1 MTVKKY
7 YIKFG
12 GIEYP
17 IHSFSHKKQTSSTI
31 DTTSLRLSRTYDSIF
46 DIGDDVSIG
55 YHDALDAFV
64 VDFNGDVTAK
74 DVNEELAL
82 EVESYDGRI
91 FRTDYQTEIHEDKT
105 LEWIVETL
113 ITNYTTLTYASTG
126 STGITISRFVI
137 NEETVGDVI
146 TRILKDVDW
155 QIRVD
160 NSKNF
165 YFEESGAT
173 TSSITLT
180 NGSNAFL
187 QGNWQK
193 NPNRLTNSCTV
204 IGDNAKFNTNET
216 TASAAAAQTV
226 FTMTYKIIGN
236 VRVTVDGTEKIGG
249 ETGSIGTFDYTVDK
263 EQKKI
268 IFESGMAGGEAVIV
282 YYEYEL
288 PIKITA
294 RNEASIASYGTFPK
308 KVTDNTIKTTA
319 DARKLAKKI
328 VQVGGSPIT
337 SGTMEVSWDETINI
351 GETVPVVDSFN
362 SVNSDFVVV
371 STEKTYPEG
380 KRKISLGVEE
390 IRYLDLNNDMNDR
403 IKRLEAKQD
412 NTDIVQKYL
421 NFNENLDVVPVTGRV
436 RTRTKNIA
444 GDTMIWGSSDFG
456 IWGTAKW
463 RGTANIS
470 FVLGNSKAAILGTS
484 LLGSQASAYVVTSVT
499 NPSSIMNERF
509 NFNTYNDT
517 ASTTAT
523 WNTAGETSTY
533 TSGQLA
539 QSLAVALNDGTIT
552 AATLTATEVSGSFD
566 YVMTADGGSNWESV
580 TSGAAH
586 TFTNTGTDLRWRA
599 TENAAS
605 TGEINNIKIDYS

>member
-1 MTVKKY
+1 
-7 YIKFG
+7 
-12 GIEYP
+12 
-17 IHSFSHKKQTSSTI
+17 
-31 DTTSLRLSRTYDSIF
+31 
-46 DIGDDVSIG
+46 
-55 YHDALDAFV
+55 
-64 VDFNGDVTAK
+64 
-74 DVNEELAL
+74 
-82 EVESYDGRI
+82 
-91 FRTDYQTEIHEDKT
+91 
-105 LEWIVETL
+105 
-113 ITNYTTLTYASTG
+113 
-126 STGITISRFVI
+126 
-137 NEETVGDVI
+137 
-146 TRILKDVDW
+146 
-155 QIRVD
+155 
-160 NSKNF
+160 
-165 YFEESGAT
+165 
-173 TSSITLT
+173 
-180 NGSNAFL
+180 
-187 QGNWQK
+187 
-193 NPNRLTNSCTV
+193 
-204 IGDNAKFNTNET
+204 
-216 TASAAAAQTV
+216 
-226 FTMTYKIIGN
+226 
-236 VRVTVDGTEKIGG
+236 
-249 ETGSIGTFDYTVDK
+249 
-263 EQKKI
+263 
-268 IFESGMAGGEAVIV
+268 
-282 YYEYEL
+282 
-288 PIKITA
+288 
-294 RNEASIASYGTFPK
+294 
-308 KVTDNTIKTTA
+308 
-319 DARKLAKKI
+319 
-328 VQVGGSPIT
+328 
-337 SGTMEVSWDETINI
+337 
-351 GETVPVVDSFN
+351 
-362 SVNSDFVVV
+362 VNSDFVVV
-371 STEKTYPEG
+371 SINKEYPSG
-380 KRKISLGVEE
+380 KRTVTLGVEE